1 MKKNQFDT
9 IERAEA
15 FLLSIPK
22 FGNVGRSAANFSLD
36 RMISFCDLM
45 GNPQNSVPMI
55 HVAGTNGKGTTCQM
69 LASVYQEAGYKT
81 GLYTSPHLI
90 DVRERFQVNAEWI
103 DEEHFLQFFQKYGE
117 DAIEQKL
124 TFFELTTAIA
134 FWYFKQINV
143 DLAIIEVGLGGRL
156 DATNVIDPFV
166 SVITSIGYDHTDI
179 LGDTLEEIA
188 AEKAGIIKQ
197 NKPVVLGRLEDDAKT
212 VIESIAMKKNSE
224 LYHSQKLDPELKDGH
239 FDLYP
244 EGRSIQISA
253 LGRKKIDAINV
264 AMVWKAVEL
273 IQSTFLVSGK
283 KFVDGIE
290 KLNQRFG
297 NHAHFSKI
305 YSKRSWYFDGAHN
318 VESIKE
324 LVEELKSLAPVENWT
339 VVLSFMDDK
348 LNQEAAD
355 IWNEFPNIM
364 VFEQEGDRA
373 ASIKKMKSH
382 FPRSQAIDS
391 NKATQLFASDDYKT
405 ELVIF
410 SGSFYFYK
418 TVRNWMGTEAYENT

>member
-1 MKKNQFDT
+1 MNKNQFDT
-9 IERAEA
+9 IEKAEA

-36 RMISFCDLM
+36 RMISFCELM

-90 DVRERFQVNAEWI
+90 DVRERFKVNGEWI
-103 DEEHFLQFFQKYGE
+103 DDEHLLEFFQEFGKE
-117 DAIEQKL
+117 AIELKL

-134 FWYFKQINV
+134 FWYFNKQKV
-143 DLAIIEVGLGGRL
+143 DLAIIETGLGGRL
-156 DATNVIDPFV
+156 DATNVIDPLV

-188 AEKAGIIKQ
+188 AEKAGIIKL
-197 NKPVVLGRLEDDAKT
+197 NRPVVLGRLEPEAQS
-212 VIESIAMKKNSE
+212 VIESIASAKNSE
-224 LYHSQKLDPELKDGH
+224 VYHSQKLNPEFKDGH
-239 FDLYP
+239 FVLHPADN
-244 EGRSIQISA
+244 SIYINA
-253 LGRKKIDAINV
+253 KGRKKIDAVNT
-264 AMVWKAVEL
+264 AMAWMVVGL
-273 IQSTFLVSGK
+273 TQSTFPVPDEA
-283 KFVDGIE
+283 FVDGIE
-290 KLNQRFG
+290 KMDQRFG
-297 NHAHFSKI
+297 NHAHFSRIHPK
-305 YSKRSWYFDGAHN
+305 KSWYFDGAHN
-318 VESIKE
+318 VESTRE
-324 LVEELKSLAPVENWT
+324 LVKELKSMASVENWT
-339 VVLSFMDDK
+339 AVLSFMDDK
-348 LNQEAAD
+348 LNQEIAD

-373 ASIKKMKSH
+373 ASIKKMNSY
-382 FPRSQAIDS
+382 FPSSKAINSD
-391 NKATQLFASDDYKT
+391 KATQLFTSDDNKT

>member
-1 MKKNQFDT
+1 LKKYQFDT
-9 IERAEA
+9 IEKAEA

-45 GNPQNSVPMI
+45 GNPQKSVPMI

-90 DVRERFQVNAEWI
+90 DVRERFNVNGKWI
-103 DEEHFLQFFQKYGE
+103 DDEQLLQFFQKYGE
-117 DAIEQKL
+117 DAIKQNL

-134 FWYFKQINV
+134 FWYFNHKNV
-143 DLAIIEVGLGGRL
+143 DLAIIETGLGGRL
-156 DATNVIDPFV
+156 DATNVIDPLV

-179 LGDTLEEIA
+179 LGDTIEKIA
-188 AEKAGIIKQ
+188 AEKAGIIKPSR
-197 NKPVVLGRLEDDAKT
+197 PVVLGRLEDDAQS
-212 VIESIAMKKNSE
+212 VIESIALKKNSKV
-224 LYHSQKLDPELKDGH
+224 HDSQKLRPEFKDGQIN
-239 FDLYP
+239 LYP
-244 EGRSIQISA
+244 ADRTIHINA
-253 LGRKKIDAINV
+253 HGRKKIDAVNA
-264 AMVWKAVEL
+264 AMVWAVTEL
-273 IQSTFLVSGK
+273 IQSDFPVGDDELIA
-283 KFVDGIE
+283 GIE
-290 KLNQRFG
+290 KMDQRFG
-297 NHAHFSKI
+297 SHAHFSRLHPVKP
-305 YSKRSWYFDGAHN
+305 WYFDGAHN

-324 LVEELKSLAPVENWT
+324 LVEELKNLAPVENWI

-348 LNQEAAD
+348 LNREVAD

-373 ASIKKMKSH
+373 ASIKKMKSY
-382 FPRSQAIDS
+382 FPGSQAVDTD
-391 NKATQLFASDDYKT
+391 KATQLFASDDYKT